1 MREKIYFI
9 LSMLIFGAVGVF
21 AKYIDLAASEIALF
35 MSLIGSLFLFII
47 CIGTK
52 QNISWQTM
60 KKNAPVLLLSSIAL
74 SGNWIFLFQS
84 YKETTIANAALSYY
98 FAPVL
103 VIVLSPIVLKE
114 KLSLKKAICVGTAL
128 LGLLLIIQSGGNEG
142 AGHHLLG
149 IVYGL
154 IAAAFYAIL
163 TLTNKFI
170 RSMNGLESTLSQ
182 LLLSS
187 VWLIPYVLM
196 TEGFELFRISGNSMV
211 LIFDLGGTAYRSRI
225 LPVFFRNE
233 RAGRP
238 KYRCIKLYRS
248 CGFLIDLRICYR
260 RKNDLRSNAGRCPV
274 TGINGILRSERTEG
288 KPHKVALVACANKL
302 VHWVY
307 AILNSKK
314 TFRTV

>member
-60 KKNAPVLLLSSIAL
+60 KKNAPILLLSSIAL

-128 LGLLLIIQSGGNEG
+128 LGLLLIVQSGGNEG

-211 LIFDLGGTAYRSRI
+211 LILILGVLHTGVGFYLFFSGMRGLEGQSIAVLSYIDPVASLLISAFVIGERMTFVQMLGAVLLLGSTFISEASR
-225 LPVFFRNE
+225 
-233 RAGRP
+233 
-238 KYRCIKLYRS
+238 
-248 CGFLIDLRICYR
+248 
-260 RKNDLRSNAGRCPV
+260 
-274 TGINGILRSERTEG
+274 
-288 KPHKVALVACANKL
+288 NKKS
-302 VHWVY
+302 V
-307 AILNSKK
+307 
-314 TFRTV
+314 

>member
-1 MREKIYFI
+1 MH
-9 LSMLIFGAVGVF
+9 A
-21 AKYIDLAASEIALF
+21 
-35 MSLIGSLFLFII
+35 
-47 CIGTK
+47 
-52 QNISWQTM
+52 
-60 KKNAPVLLLSSIAL
+60 
-74 SGNWIFLFQS
+74 
-84 YKETTIANAALSYY
+84 TIANAALSYY

-103 VIVLSPIVLKE
+103 VIALSPIVLKE

-128 LGLLLIIQSGGNEG
+128 FGLLLIVQSGGNEG

-211 LIFDLGGTAYRSRI
+211 LILILGVLHTGVGFYLFFSGMRGLEGQSIAVLSYIDPVASLLISEFVIGERMTFVQMLGAVLLLGSTFISEASR
-225 LPVFFRNE
+225 
-233 RAGRP
+233 
-238 KYRCIKLYRS
+238 
-248 CGFLIDLRICYR
+248 
-260 RKNDLRSNAGRCPV
+260 
-274 TGINGILRSERTEG
+274 
-288 KPHKVALVACANKL
+288 NKKS
-302 VHWVY
+302 V
-307 AILNSKK
+307 
-314 TFRTV
+314 